1 MIQNEN
7 QRVRPG
13 LLTFLCVLSFIGS
26 GLAAVSNFFVYF
38 NHAIVLEMIEQESFE
53 AMGFDLDIF
62 GRINR
67 SYFLISALLQVISF
81 NGVRL
86 MWNLRRAGF
95 HLYAISQL
103 LILIV
108 STIYIYK
115 PEGVFPM
122 FDLVL
127 ATLFILLYLRFRDL
141 MD

>member
-1 MIQNEN
+1 MQQNEN
-7 QRVRPG
+7 QSLRPG

-38 NHAIVLEMIEQESFE
+38 NHTVVLEMIEQESFE
-53 AMGFDLDIF
+53 AMGFDFSLF
-62 GRINR
+62 GRIDR
-67 SYFLISALLQVISF
+67 SYFLISAFLQVISF

-86 MWNLRRAGF
+86 MWNLRRTGF

-103 LILIV
+103 LMLII

-115 PEGVFPM
+115 PEDVFPM

-127 ATLFILLYLRFRDL
+127 ATLFILLYLRFRDR
-141 MD
+141 MN